1 MRQKRAVF
9 PLRRFC
15 VRGHGKKLE
24 IKECPA
30 APRHDARR
38 ERGWHA
44 VILLL
49 FLIKG
54 TPSSIIRK
62 VWRWKQQKRKVMQV
76 VVKLGKGHFCSFNL
90 HFETYVNVTRL
101 HFSFLLL
108 PQTFTSTAPPK
119 LLMSSDNMKGKKE
132 QQRS

>member
-1 MRQKRAVF
+1 MKKSRDAAKKRAVF

-15 VRGHGKKLE
+15 VRGHGKKVE

-30 APRHDARR
+30 APRRDARR

-54 TPSSIIRK
+54 APSIIRK
-62 VWRWKQQKRKVMQV
+62 VWRWKQQKRKVTQV
-76 VVKLGKGHFCSFNL
+76 VVKLGKGHFCSFNR
-90 HFETYVNVTRL
+90 HFETYTQ
-101 HFSFLLL
+101 FSL
-108 PQTFTSTAPPK
+108 
-119 LLMSSDNMKGKKE
+119 
-132 QQRS
+132 